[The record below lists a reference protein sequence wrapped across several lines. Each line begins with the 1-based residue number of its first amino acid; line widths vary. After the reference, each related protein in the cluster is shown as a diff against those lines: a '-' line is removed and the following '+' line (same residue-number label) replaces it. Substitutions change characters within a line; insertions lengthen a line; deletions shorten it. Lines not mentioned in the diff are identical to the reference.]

1 MNNSPYSDSF
11 LKWAAMAGYVLSFE
25 DGAWVLGNIG
35 GEILYCLRLSN
46 GVYTVT
52 QVERGVSQGFE
63 IACPDI
69 KDVERHMAWWLSIVI
84 RSQRHL
90 PLMYCAFKVDDIRP
104 GWSVVKSDG
113 VWILYTPSGEER
125 ARFGGDQAV
134 VFSWIA
140 DLDVDEMYRSFLDPD
155 GSPLFSGCWIGPP
168 R

>member
-1 MNNSPYSDSF
+1 MNDSPYSDSF
-11 LKWAAMAGYVLSFE
+11 LKWAAMAGLALSFRDE
-25 DGAWVLGNIG
+25 AWVLEDIG
-35 GEILYCLRLSN
+35 GSRFYLRFVD
-46 GVYTVT
+46 GRYTVT
-52 QVERGVSQGFE
+52 YMERGVVQGFE
-63 IACPDI
+63 IARACI
-69 KDVERHMAWWLSIVI
+69 HDVEQYMVWWLGIDI
-84 RSQRHL
+84 RSSQHL
-90 PLMYCAFKVDDIRP
+90 PFMYCAFKVDDIRP